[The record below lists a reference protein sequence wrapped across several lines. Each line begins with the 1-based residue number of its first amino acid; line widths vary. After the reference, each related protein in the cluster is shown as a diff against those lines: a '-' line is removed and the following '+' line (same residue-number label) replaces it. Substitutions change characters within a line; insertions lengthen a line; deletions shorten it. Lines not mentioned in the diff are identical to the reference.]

1 MKDIRHLFQVGVS
14 ASLFVNIGQ
23 KTYSSHGI
31 ISKVKTDEISIML
44 AGNEVPKWLN
54 QGEIGL
60 DLLFDEATYD
70 QMEKA
75 VKNLFLLS
83 RR

>member
-1 MKDIRHLFQVGVS
+1 
-14 ASLFVNIGQ
+14 
-23 KTYSSHGI
+23 
-31 ISKVKTDEISIML
+31 ML
-44 AGNEVPKWLN
+44 AGNEAPIWLN

-75 VKNLFLLS
+75 VRNLLETKKEEQQK
-83 RR
+83 